1 MWNGYYGRGNR
12 GRDLKLDQ
20 ANFMDLDQ
28 PSRYSRFNI
37 VTLGGRKGS
46 NKWLI
51 GYNMK
56 QRQSPLKEGETPKL
70 P

>member
-1 MWNGYYGRGNR
+1 MWNGYYGQDNC
-12 GRDLKLDQ
+12 GRDLKLYQ

-37 VTLGGRKGS
+37 VTLGVRKGS

-56 QRQSPLKEGETPKL
+56 QRQSPLKEGETPEL